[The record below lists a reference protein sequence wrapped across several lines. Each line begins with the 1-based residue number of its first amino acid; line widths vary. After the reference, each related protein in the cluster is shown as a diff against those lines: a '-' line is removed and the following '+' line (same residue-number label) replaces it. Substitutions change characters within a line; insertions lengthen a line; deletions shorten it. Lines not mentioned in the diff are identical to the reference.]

1 MVVRRQR
8 RLRAVRCRIDDHVV
22 GASTDG
28 LPQLADGRTFYERF
42 GSAGYAALETVLD
55 AARSAGLLVI
65 ADVKRGDVG
74 TSVEAYAQA
83 WLTPGSP
90 LEADAMT
97 ASAFQGVG
105 SLRAPLELA
114 AQHDKGVFV
123 LSATSNP
130 EAEVVQ
136 LARTESGDSVAQSIV
151 REVADW
157 NAAHAPGSLGSA
169 GVVIGATVRTSDYG
183 INLDEATG
191 SPILAPGF
199 GHQGASIG
207 VPLEVEVRAHHSD
220 DSKGLAVELD
230 VAADNRRIIHVEPVA
245 VQLDEVGEDEPQVVE
260 RERPLAVARH
270 LHALERCQR
279 AIDLRAQLGEL
290 LLERRNRVVDTELAI
305 ARQLEAAQPDATV
318 ADYLAEAA
326 VEADPSS

>member
-1 MVVRRQR
+1 MASFGD
-8 RLRAVRCRIDDHVV
+8 RLAASFERHGQLCVGIDPHSWLLAEWELPDTAV
-22 GASTDG
+22 GAQEFG
-28 LPQLADGRTFYERF
+28 LRVVEAAAGQVGTVKPQVAFYERF

-105 SLRAPLELA
+105 SLRGPLELA
-114 AQHDKGVFV
+114 EQHDKGIFV

-130 EAEVVQ
+130 EAAAVQ
-136 LARTESGDSVAQSIV
+136 LARTESGDTVAQSIV

-157 NAAHAPGSLGSA
+157 NAAHTPGALGST

-199 GHQGASIG
+199 GHQGASIDQLPDLFG
-207 VPLEVEVRAHHSD
+207 AAAARVLVTVSRSILTVGPAE
-220 DSKGLAVELD
+220 LA
-230 VAADNRRIIHVEPVA
+230 A
-245 VQLDEVGEDEPQVVE
+245 
-260 RERPLAVARH
+260 
-270 LHALERCQR
+270 
-279 AIDLRAQLGEL
+279 
-290 LLERRNRVVDTELAI
+290 AI
-305 ARQLEAAQPDATV
+305 ARHAAEVTACR
-318 ADYLAEAA
+318 A
-326 VEADPSS
+326 